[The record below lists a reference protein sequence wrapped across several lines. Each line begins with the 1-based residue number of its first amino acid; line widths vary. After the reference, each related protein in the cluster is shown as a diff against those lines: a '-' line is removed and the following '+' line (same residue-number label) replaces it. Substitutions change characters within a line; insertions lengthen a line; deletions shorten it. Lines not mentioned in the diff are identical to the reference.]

1 MRLKQII
8 ESNSEEIKLTQS
20 ELDELEMDELEKL
33 TGTPEDNMFLKH
45 LLNLPS
51 RHEHLFN

>member
-20 ELDELEMDELEKL
+20 ELDELEKF
-33 TGTPEDNMFLKH
+33 TGNPEDNMFVKH
-45 LLNLPS
+45 MLNLPS